1 MARTV
6 TRRPG
11 ATAAPA
17 SAPGG
22 KIMILGPDRILYA
35 GLLGAPTVREF
46 GCITVYVSLGRPF
59 SLGRP
64 DQEGAEAEMAVVPPY
79 TPHLVVTPERR
90 IGVLMIE
97 PESVEPRG
105 LPRFLQPEASFVV
118 ADPGLAFR
126 FQSSFLELMGG
137 ACRTDL
143 NGGDLDRLFFGRG
156 LEHRRLDPRVAAI
169 AERIRREPHRP
180 LTAEE
185 SARLSGL
192 SFSRFLHLFK
202 AEVGATFRGFRA
214 WKRARSF
221 LRYANGAPSLTDV
234 ALEIGYP
241 DSTHF
246 SHSIRQVY
254 GLRPKDIFAGSR
266 DLAIVRQDEALGR
279 AD

>member
-1 MARTV
+1 MARIGTQ
-6 TRRPG
+6 RPG

-59 SLGRP
+59 SIGRP
-64 DQEGAEAEMAVVPPY
+64 DRDWAEAGMAVVPAS
-79 TPHLVVTPERR
+79 TPHRVLTPERR

-97 PESVEPRG
+97 PESVDPRG
-105 LPRFLQPEASFVV
+105 LPRFLQPENPFVV
-118 ADPGLAFR
+118 ADPTLRCR
-126 FQSSFLELMGG
+126 FQSAFLGLMRG

-143 NGGDLDRLFFGRG
+143 TGDDLDLLFFGRV
-156 LEHRRLDPRVAAI
+156 LERRRLDPRVAAI
-169 AERIRREPHRP
+169 AERIRREPHRL

-266 DLAIVRQDEALGR
+266 DLAIVRHEDLAGR
-279 AD
+279 TD